1 MPSYNFSFSFFWQ
14 RWLRF
19 LQLSVNVF
27 LAEGFLETPTSMRI
41 QVLAFVLN
49 HLNVLKKN
57 KSHLPKILQQ
67 ESTELIYDGGAVYCN
82 RKIYIYVCKK
92 KKWCRNSSVTTQSIT
107 LPLCL
112 GCTKWLGICYLQDAP
127 ECAMKVPSPCLCQ
140 SQSRPCTERQ

>member
-1 MPSYNFSFSFFWQ
+1 MPSYNFSFSFLWQ

-19 LQLSVNVF
+19 LQLSVNMF
-27 LAEGFLETPTSMRI
+27 LAEGFLETPTLMRI

-67 ESTELIYDGGAVYCN
+67 ESIEYMMVGLCIVT
-82 RKIYIYVCKK
+82 KIYIYVCKK
-92 KKWCRNSSVTTQSIT
+92 NDAETAQSRVTTQSIT

-127 ECAMKVPSPCLCQ
+127 ECTMKVPSPCLCQ
-140 SQSRPCTERQ
+140 SQSRPCTEWQ

>member
-27 LAEGFLETPTSMRI
+27 LAEGFLETPTLMRI

-67 ESTELIYDGGAVYCN
+67 ESTELIYDGRAVYCN

-92 KKWCRNSSVTTQSIT
+92 KN
-107 LPLCL
+107 
-112 GCTKWLGICYLQDAP
+112 DA
-127 ECAMKVPSPCLCQ
+127 ETA
-140 SQSRPCTERQ
+140 QSRHSPSRCPCASAVQND